1 MFLSL
6 REKKSTGVTCYLLW
20 IGYHNKGIVQP
31 IQPLLWKYTLC
42 DKLVLFGE
50 GIKTQTTSGH
60 KPNTWVQKNGQD
72 KHSQG
77 AERIAIRIAQK
88 RKGREK

>member
-1 MFLSL
+1 M
-6 REKKSTGVTCYLLW
+6 
-20 IGYHNKGIVQP
+20 QP
-31 IQPLLWKYTLC
+31 IQPLLCKYTLC
-42 DKLVLFGE
+42 NKLVLFGE
-50 GIKTQTTSGH
+50 EIKHRLLPDTNLTLEF
-60 KPNTWVQKNGQD
+60 KKNDQH